1 MEKLLLA
8 AGFLLPEERITE
20 VKKQESLMN
29 AIEIAGLYKQFSG
42 KRMTTVDALKGL
54 DLMIAAGEV
63 FGFLGPNGAGKSTTI
78 KLVMGLL
85 RPTSGTARIMGM
97 DAGHAESRRHVGYL
111 PENPAF
117 YEYLSAEE
125 YIAFVGSHFRMD
137 GKLLAQRSEEVLKR
151 LDLWEA
157 RKRPMRGYSKGM
169 VQRVGLAQTLVH
181 DPDVYIFDEPMSG
194 LDPIGRALVKDIIL
208 DLKRRGKC
216 VFFSTHI
223 TDDVEKVCDRVGV
236 IVKGNLVALDRVEN
250 ILRSGVEG
258 YVIHLQLPGTDGVT
272 FAGFEALRCSN
283 LVSEFYVPC
292 SAFNAFMGN
301 VNASGIEVVLVETK
315 RRDLED
321 FFLTL
326 VKNNPGA

>member
-1 MEKLLLA
+1 
-8 AGFLLPEERITE
+8 
-20 VKKQESLMN
+20 MN
-29 AIEIAGLYKQFSG
+29 AIEITGLCKQFTG
-42 KRMTTVDALKGL
+42 KRMTRVDALKGL
-54 DLMIAAGEV
+54 DLTIAAGEV

-85 RPTSGTARIMGM
+85 RPTSGRAGIMGM
-97 DAGHAESRRHVGYL
+97 DAGQAESRRHVGYL

-117 YEYLSAEE
+117 YDYLSAEE
-125 YIAFVGSHFRMD
+125 YITFVGSQFKMEPE
-137 GKLLAQRSEEVLKR
+137 LLRQRSDEVLQR

-169 VQRVGLAQTLVH
+169 VQRVGLAQALVH
-181 DPDVYIFDEPMSG
+181 DPDVYILDEPMSG

-208 DLKRRGKC
+208 DLKKRGKC

-236 IVKGNLVALDRVEN
+236 IVKGSLVALDRVEN

-258 YVIHLQLPGTDGVT
+258 YVIHLQLPEETSHS
-272 FAGFEALRCSN
+272 FAGIEALRRTDS
-283 LVSEFYVPC
+283 VSEFYVPC
-292 SAFNAFMGN
+292 GVFNAFMGEVNSSGTN
-301 VNASGIEVVLVETK
+301 VILVETK

-321 FFLTL
+321 FFLSL
-326 VKNNPGA
+326 VKNDSAA